1 MLDHL
6 VAVVRLHEV
15 DDGGVAVALLLMVLG
30 YQRHRVLVVQDQR
43 ENVVA
48 VVQVVLKVA
57 VVAEWKL

>member
-30 YQRHRVLVVQDQR
+30 YQRHCVLVVQDQR